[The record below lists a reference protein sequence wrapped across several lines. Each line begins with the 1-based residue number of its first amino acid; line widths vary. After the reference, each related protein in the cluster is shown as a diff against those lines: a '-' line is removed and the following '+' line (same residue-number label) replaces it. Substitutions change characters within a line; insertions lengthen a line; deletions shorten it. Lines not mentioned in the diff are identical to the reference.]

1 MTCVL
6 GLLLNPTKWSC
17 CCKLTVGSSGSHLS
31 WMGPLKAIYSNSPVT
46 RTPTAPPGTQS
57 PIQCDLVH
65 VISHHVPNYTFVC
78 LSAHNPPSHQHPGH
92 WAARLLAC
100 YWAASWDVHSFPF
113 QLLYCSIN
121 TQWVSAKEWIHL
133 EWMEFEINQVQLFTS
148 SGVEFLR
155 NMHLNICKRTQ
166 IETHFSDQ
174 EGRTLTVNDC

>member
-1 MTCVL
+1 MGSYQPQVAERCRGIPGLLCMTCVL

-78 LSAHNPPSHQHPGH
+78 LSAHNPPSHQHPDLPIGLPLSSKLGY
-92 WAARLLAC
+92 AFIPIP
-100 YWAASWDVHSFPF
+100 ASVLFNQHPMSFSQRVDPF
-113 QLLYCSIN
+113 GMNGI
-121 TQWVSAKEWIHL
+121 
-133 EWMEFEINQVQLFTS
+133 
-148 SGVEFLR
+148 
-155 NMHLNICKRTQ
+155 
-166 IETHFSDQ
+166 
-174 EGRTLTVNDC
+174 